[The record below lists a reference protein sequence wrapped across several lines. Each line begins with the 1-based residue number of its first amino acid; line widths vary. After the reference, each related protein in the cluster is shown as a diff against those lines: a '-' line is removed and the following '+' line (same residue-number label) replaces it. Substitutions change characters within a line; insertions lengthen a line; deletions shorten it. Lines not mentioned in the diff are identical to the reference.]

1 MKKIIF
7 ILLLL
12 IIGLGTA
19 IWLNPELLSWLKET
33 TGTESATKVY
43 KWQDEDG
50 SWHVTD
56 TLPPPGIKYQEQEYL
71 HDTNVLPALES
82 APKKKEK

>member
-7 ILLLL
+7 ILLFL
-12 IIGLGTA
+12 IIGLGVA
-19 IWLNPELLSWLKET
+19 VWLNPELLSWLRQT
-33 TGTESATKVY
+33 TGTESVTKVY

-56 TLPPPGIKYQEQEYL
+56 NPPPPGVKYQEQEYL
-71 HDTNVLPALES
+71 RDTNVLPALTP
-82 APKKKEK
+82 AKEQEEK